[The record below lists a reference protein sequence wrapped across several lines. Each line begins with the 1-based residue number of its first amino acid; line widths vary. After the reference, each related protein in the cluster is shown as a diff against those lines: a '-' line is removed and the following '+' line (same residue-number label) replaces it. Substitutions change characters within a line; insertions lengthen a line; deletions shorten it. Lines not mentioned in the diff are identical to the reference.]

1 MFFCTCA
8 DPEIFSVG
16 GERVPYFRQI
26 WILGVGGG
34 DLKPPALPPSFRSI
48 HDIFTYEGFFDNFL
62 LLLLKVDMDDYRIH
76 IHIWL
81 RVEWFCNVVQY
92 LPMEGFL
99 TTFFCVSAAVTAGSF
114 TELSVADDA
123 FVSSDI
129 FKWYTEFP
137 LQSLV
142 WWEFSYNLDRGV
154 KTIRKKKNEISLRWI
169 RFISFLSEIF

>member
-1 MFFCTCA
+1 MCGSWNFFCGRGKG
-8 DPEIFSVG
+8 PIFS
-16 GERVPYFRQI
+16 E
-26 WILGVGGG
+26 WGGG
-34 DLKPPALPPSFRSI
+34 GIWNPLPYPPPLYPSMIYLHMKGFLTTFFCCYGRLQDT
-48 HDIFTYEGFFDNFL
+48 HTYLVNTELSD
-62 LLLLKVDMDDYRIH
+62 
-76 IHIWL
+76 
-81 RVEWFCNVVQY
+81 FCNVVQY

>member
-1 MFFCTCA
+1 MCGSWNFFCGRGKG
-8 DPEIFSVG
+8 PIFSANLN
-16 GERVPYFRQI
+16 FRS
-26 WILGVGGG
+26 GGG
-34 DLKPPALPPSFRSI
+34 GVWNPLPYPPPLDPSMIYLHMKVFWQLSFVAVESR
-48 HDIFTYEGFFDNFL
+48 HGRLQDTHTYLVNTELSD
-62 LLLLKVDMDDYRIH
+62 
-76 IHIWL
+76 
-81 RVEWFCNVVQY
+81 FCNVVQY

-114 TELSVADDA
+114 TELSVAGDA

-137 LQSLV
+137 LQSLL

>member
-1 MFFCTCA
+1 MCGSWNFFCGRGKG
-8 DPEIFSVG
+8 PIFSANLN
-16 GERVPYFRQI
+16 FRS
-26 WILGVGGG
+26 GGG

-62 LLLLKVDMDDYRIH
+62 LLLFKVDMHGRLQDTHTYLVNTELSD
-76 IHIWL
+76 
-81 RVEWFCNVVQY
+81 FCNVVQY

>member
-16 GERVPYFRQI
+16 GERVPYFRS
-26 WILGVGGG
+26 GGG
-34 DLKPPALPPSFRSI
+34 GSETPCPTPLLYIHPWYIYIWRVFWQLSFVAVESR
-48 HDIFTYEGFFDNFL
+48 HGRLQDTHTYLVNTELSD
-62 LLLLKVDMDDYRIH
+62 
-76 IHIWL
+76 
-81 RVEWFCNVVQY
+81 FCNVVQY